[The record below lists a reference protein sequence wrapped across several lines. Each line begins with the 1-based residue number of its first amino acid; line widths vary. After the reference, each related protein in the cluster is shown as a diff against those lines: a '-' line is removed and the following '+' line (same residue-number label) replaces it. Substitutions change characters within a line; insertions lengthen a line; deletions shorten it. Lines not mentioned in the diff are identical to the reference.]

1 MCLHHIRS
9 IHVKHPMKIEFQ
21 HFIMC
26 NLEPTMIVIMSVII
40 GHYNATDA
48 YLGHDHICYTK
59 QRLLHRTT
67 YNLNLDLLT
76 TLY

>member
-1 MCLHHIRS
+1 
-9 IHVKHPMKIEFQ
+9 
-21 HFIMC
+21 MC